1 MLLNAGQRPVALLT
15 KTIDLWSSKNAF
27 QHAGALAFYTLFS
40 LAPLLIILITIAGAV
55 LGEEAARGEI
65 AGQIDD
71 LIGPQAA
78 EAVQGAVSRARLSE
92 AGLLPTALGVAA
104 LLLGSTTVFAQ
115 LQASLNQVWDVV
127 AKPSRSSILVF
138 LTTRLASLS
147 LVVIIGFLLLTSFV
161 ISMSIAAVI
170 QFAEE
175 WIPVPSGVVAAIDI
189 AASLLIATLLFAMIF
204 KILPDVRLHWRD
216 MWRGAF
222 ITALLF
228 VGGQSLISLYLTRAA
243 PASTY
248 GAAGSLV
255 MVLLWVYYSSLILF
269 FGAALTRATIG
280 LRGDRI
286 VPKATAVRVKMEILE
301 DPNERTMTKGAEV
314 DTGRIEAS

>member
-1 MLLNAGQRPVALLT
+1 MNVGQGRLALLRDT
-15 KTIDLWSSKNAF
+15 VDLWSSRNAF

-65 AGQIDD
+65 AGQIDN
-71 LIGPQAA
+71 LIGPEAA
-78 EAVQGAVSRARLSE
+78 QAVQGAVSRARLSE

-115 LQASLNQVWDVV
+115 LQTSLNQFWDVV
-127 AKPSRSSILVF
+127 AKPSRSSIVVF
-138 LTTRLASLS
+138 MTTRLASLS
-147 LVVIIGFLLLTSFV
+147 LVVVIGFLLLTSFV
-161 ISMSIAAVI
+161 VSMSIAAVI

-175 WIPVPSGVVAAIDI
+175 WIPVPSAVVAVIDI
-189 AASLLIATLLFAMIF
+189 GASLLIATLLFAMIF

-216 MWRGAF
+216 MWKGAF

-228 VGGQSLISLYLTRAA
+228 VGGQSLISLYLTRTA

-286 VPKATAVRVKMEILE
+286 IPKATAVRVKMEIQE
-301 DPNERTMTKGAEV
+301 EWAENTLPR
-314 DTGRIEAS
+314 DAAAN

>member
-1 MLLNAGQRPVALLT
+1 MHATRRRLALLRD
-15 KTIDLWSSKNAF
+15 TIDLWLSRYAF

-40 LAPLLIILITIAGAV
+40 LAPLLIILIAIASAV

-78 EAVQGAVSRARLSE
+78 EAVQWAVRRSRVSE
-92 AGLLPTALGVAA
+92 AGLLPTVLGIAA
-104 LLLGSTTVFAQ
+104 LLFGSTTAFAQ
-115 LQASLNQVWDVV
+115 LQASLNQFWDVV
-127 AKPSRSSILVF
+127 AKPSRSSIVVF
-138 LTTRLASLS
+138 LTSRLISLG
-147 LVVIIGFLLLTSFV
+147 LVLLIGFLLLTSLV
-161 ISMSIAAVI
+161 VSMSIAAVI

-175 WIPVPSGVVAAIDI
+175 WIPVHAVVVTVVDMM
-189 AASLLIATLLFAMIF
+189 ASLLIATVLFAMIF
-204 KILPDVRLHWRD
+204 KILPDVRLRWRD
-216 MWRGAF
+216 MWQGAF
-222 ITALLF
+222 VTALLF
-228 VGGQSLISLYLTRAA
+228 VGGQSVISLYLTRTA

-269 FGAALTRATIG
+269 FGAAWTRARIR

-286 VPKATAVRVKMEILE
+286 VPRNTAVRVRMEMLE
-301 DPNERTMTKGAEV
+301 ERQESPA
-314 DTGRIEAS
+314 